1 MAAIAYRDEVE
12 NKVTYDCGG
21 SLISKKFV
29 LTAGH
34 CVNNKLRQPAYVRL
48 GKVSL
53 AAEVVDDDSENT
65 PQDINIK
72 MVHLHKNY
80 TSRKKYNDIAL
91 LELTEN
97 VKYDNAVLPACLYTK
112 RGDIDSKENLI
123 ITGWG
128 ITDTNTKQ
136 KSDWLLKATVSALSI
151 QECNQKFEHLN
162 LPQINQGLL
171 STQLCAFDQLKNS
184 DACQGDSGGPI
195 QIKQSDN
202 RFYIVGVT
210 SFGAACGSEF
220 PGIYTRV
227 SEYLD
232 FIEETVWPEG
242 IDI

>member
-21 SLISKKFV
+21 SLISKKYV
-29 LTAGH
+29 LTAAH

-48 GKVSL
+48 G
-53 AAEVVDDDSENT
+53 
-65 PQDINIK
+65 K

-112 RGDIDSKENLI
+112 KGDIDSKESLI

-128 ITDTNTKQ
+128 ITDSNTKQ

-195 QIKQSDN
+195 QIKQPDN
-202 RFYIVGVT
+202 HHYIVGVT

-232 FIEETVWPEG
+232 FIEDTVWPEG